1 MDAMAR
7 IDDISDIETLK
18 FFAKRQ
24 QDTISELNPYKERC
38 RELEMKLLLKE
49 ERIEQLLRARWSR
62 TSEKLTAGESNR
74 QAELFDEIE
83 TVAREEKPEGGSSS
97 ITVAMHSR
105 KRGKRA
111 KLPENLPRI
120 ETIIDIDESEKVCG
134 CGTAMVKIGEDVS
147 EKLEVIPAR
156 FVVRRTIRPRYACAS
171 CGGAENE
178 PERPVAVA
186 PVPPSILPKTN
197 ATPSLLATIATW
209 KFQDALPLYRQERI
223 FARHGIELG
232 RATMSRWMME
242 VASRCGPVIT
252 AIERHIRSGPMI
264 GMDETPTQ
272 VLGETERANTSV
284 SYMWV
289 ARGGPPGQAAV
300 RFMYKP
306 TRASSVPKEFLAG
319 YRGVLQTDG
328 FESYDAA
335 LRALQV
341 EGHMKITHAGCM
353 THARRRFIQAD
364 RSGKVPTSAKKALQ
378 YFRSLYAVE
387 KEANELNLDA
397 SGRML
402 LRREKSLP
410 ILQEFKLW
418 LDQRVLEVPPESL
431 VGKAVHYTIGQW
443 EKLIRYIDFGFVPI
457 DNNQVENAIRPF
469 AIGRKNFLFSGSPA
483 GAESSA
489 ALYSIIETAKANGHE
504 PFFYLYYLFTLLPL
518 ARDEESIKM
527 LLPFNVSK
535 KQVFDFA
542 TVNWLALGS

>member
-1 MDAMAR
+1 MDTTACL
-7 IDDISDIETLK
+7 DDINDLETLRAI
-18 FFAKRQ
+18 AKGQ
-24 QDTISELNPYKERC
+24 QKNIIELDSYKQRC

-49 ERIEQLLRARWSR
+49 ERIAELLRERWSR
-62 TSEKLTAGESNR
+62 TSEKLAGFESNR
-74 QAELFDEIE
+74 QAGLFDEIE
-83 TVAREEKPEGGSSS
+83 IIASEEQPALEPASIKVA
-97 ITVAMHSR
+97 THDR

-111 KLPENLPRI
+111 RLPENLPRI
-120 ETIIDIDESEKVCG
+120 ETVIDIDESEKVCG

-156 FVVRRTIRPRYACAS
+156 FIVRRTIRPRYACAN
-171 CGGAENE
+171 CCGAENE

-197 ATPSLLATIATW
+197 ATPSLLATIAIW

-223 FARHGIELG
+223 FTRHGIELG

-242 VASRCGPVIT
+242 AATRCSPVIM

-272 VLGETERANTSV
+272 VLGESERANTSV

-306 TRASSVPKEFLAG
+306 TRASSVPKEFLTG
-319 YRGVLQTDG
+319 YAGVLQTDG
-328 FESYDAA
+328 LESYDAA
-335 LRALQV
+335 LRVLQA
-341 EGHMKITHAGCM
+341 EGNSGITHAGCM
-353 THARRRFIQAD
+353 THARRRFIKAD
-364 RSGKVPTSAKKALQ
+364 CSGKMPTSAKKALQ
-378 YFRSLYAVE
+378 YFRSLYAIE
-387 KEANELNLDA
+387 KEARELNLDD
-397 SGRML
+397 SGRTL
-402 LRREKSLP
+402 LRMEKALP
-410 ILQEFKLW
+410 LLHEFKLW

-431 VGKAVHYTIGQW
+431 IGKAIHYTLGQW
-443 EKLIRYIDFGFVPI
+443 EKLIRYIDYGFVPI
-457 DNNQVENAIRPF
+457 DNNLVENAIRPF

-518 ARDEESIKM
+518 ALNEQAILA

-535 KQVFDFA
+535 KQVLDFA
-542 TVNWLALGS
+542 AVNWLGLGS

>member
-1 MDAMAR
+1 MDAVAL
-7 IDDISDIETLK
+7 IDDINDLATLRAI
-18 FFAKRQ
+18 AKSQ
-24 QDTISELNPYKERC
+24 QRNITELNPYKERC
-38 RELEMKLLLKE
+38 RELEMKLLLRD
-49 ERIEQLLRARWSR
+49 ERIAELLRERWSR
-62 TSEKLTAGESNR
+62 TSEKLAGIELNR

-83 TVAREEKPEGGSSS
+83 AIVHEDRPAEDTPS
-97 ITVAMHSR
+97 ITIAAHVR

-111 KLPENLPRI
+111 KLPADLPRI
-120 ETIIDIDESEKVCG
+120 ETVIDIDESEKTCG
-134 CGTAMVKIGEDVS
+134 CGASMVKIGEDIS

-156 FVVRRTIRPRYACAS
+156 FLVRRTIRPRYACAR

-223 FARHGIELG
+223 FTRHGIDLG
-232 RATMSRWMME
+232 RATMSRWMLD
-242 VASRCGPVIT
+242 VATRCDAVIK
-252 AIERHIRSGPMI
+252 AIERHIRSGPLI

-272 VLGETERANTSV
+272 VLGEAGRSNTAV

-289 ARGGPPGQAAV
+289 ARGGPPGSPAI

-306 TRASSVPKEFLAG
+306 TRATSVPQEFLAR
-319 YRGVLQTDG
+319 YAGVLQTDG
-328 FESYDAA
+328 LESYDSA
-335 LRALQV
+335 LRFLN
-341 EGHMKITHAGCM
+341 EKGHSRIAHAGCM
-353 THARRRFIQAD
+353 THARRRFVQAD

-387 KEANELNLDA
+387 KEAQELHLDD

-410 ILQEFKLW
+410 VLLEFKSW
-418 LDQRVLEVPPESL
+418 MDQRIPEVPPESL
-431 VGKAVHYTIGQW
+431 IGKAIRYTLGQW
-443 EKLIRYIDFGFVPI
+443 DKLIVYIDYGFVPI
-457 DNNQVENAIRPF
+457 DNNLVENSIRPF
-469 AIGRKNFLFSGSPA
+469 AIGRKNFLFSGSPE

-504 PFFYLYYLFTLLPL
+504 PFFYLYYLFTMLPL
-518 ARDEESIKM
+518 AHDETAVQA

-535 KQVFDFA
+535 KHVLDFA
-542 TVNWLALGS
+542 AANWAGLGS